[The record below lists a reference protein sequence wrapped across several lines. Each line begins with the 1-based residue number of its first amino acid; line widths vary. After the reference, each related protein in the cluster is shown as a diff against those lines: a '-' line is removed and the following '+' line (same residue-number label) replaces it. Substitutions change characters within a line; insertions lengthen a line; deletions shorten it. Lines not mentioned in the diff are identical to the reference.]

1 MSIVQGMQ
9 LAALKG
15 GQGGREYYVA
25 MVRNSD
31 LNNFFTINMDPPSD
45 RSQREMDPRHAR
57 DIARYLID
65 QRDSYV
71 LGALVYAVDSS
82 CGFEASPI
90 HSSIGV
96 LTIPFGVNLRS
107 IDGQHRRQGLNEAI
121 AAESDLASDSTAV
134 LIYVEPELRRRRQ
147 MFSDMNSTVKSVS
160 KAINVKFDSRDP
172 FAIAAQSLVTKHPL
186 LKGRT
191 DTEAAR
197 VRRGSSDWFTLG
209 AVYDALKRLHVGG
222 SGRVRVPSE
231 YSSEAIEEFG
241 GKFFDLIE
249 TARPEFDS
257 VRSGE
262 FTVDEMREHSIMFS
276 STTLRALA
284 IAVHMRLTEDGQGAD
299 IVAAYSPGL
308 HELDLRPG
316 AHIWVDCGFVS
327 MGKSTPN
334 ARNQEVLAAARVMAT
349 ALRPGA
355 GN

>member
-1 MSIVQGMQ
+1 MSLVQGMQ

-25 MVRNSD
+25 MVANSD
-31 LNNFFTINMDPPSD
+31 LNNFFTLNMDPPSD

-57 DIARYLID
+57 EIAKYLIE

-82 CGFEASPI
+82 CNFEESEI
-90 HSSIGV
+90 HPSLGV
-96 LTIPFGVNLRS
+96 LTIPFGTNIRS

-121 AAESDLASDSTAV
+121 AEEPDLSRDSTAV
-134 LIYVEPELRRRRQ
+134 LIYVEPDLRRRRQ

-160 KAINVKFDSRDP
+160 KALNVKFDSRDP
-172 FAIAAQSLVTKHPL
+172 FAIAAQSLVDSHPL
-186 LKGRT
+186 LEGRT

-197 VRRGSSDWFTLG
+197 VRRGSNNWFTLG

-222 SGRVRVPSE
+222 SGRVRNPNE
-231 YSSEAIEEFG
+231 YSSEAVEEFG
-241 GKFFDLIE
+241 RQFFDLIE

-257 VRSGE
+257 VRSDE
-262 FTVDEMREHSIMFS
+262 LTIDEMREHSIMFS

-284 IAVHMRLTEDGQGAD
+284 IAVHMRLVEDGQGTD
-299 IVAAYSPGL
+299 VIAAYSEGL

-316 AHIWVDCGFVS
+316 AHTWIDCGFVT

-349 ALRPGA
+349 ALRSKK